1 MKLIIQ
7 IPCYNEADY
16 IEQTLKELP
25 NQLPG
30 IDQIETLVIDDGS
43 QDNTAEIA
51 RKAGADNVLS
61 IPHHVGLAQAYTI
74 GLDTALRSGADII
87 VNTDADNQYLASG
100 IEALVQ
106 PILTGQAELVIG
118 DRGVAG
124 LKHFPPAKRWL
135 QKVGSKVVSKAAGF
149 IVPDATSGFR
159 AMTRDLAL
167 HTNVLSSYSYTLETL
182 IQAGFKR
189 ARVAFVPVETNPDT
203 RPSRLIKNVPNYL
216 LFSTATIMRAFTL
229 YRPLRVFTIISIFPT
244 LTGLALGIRFLVY
257 YFSGSGA
264 GLIQSLILAA
274 ILLITGLQIF
284 LIGIVADLISFNRK
298 LLEETVYR
306 LRLDDTKQE
315 KSAD

>member
-7 IPCYNEADY
+7 IPCFNEAEF
-16 IEQTLKELP
+16 IKQTLEDLP
-25 NQLPG
+25 LQIPG

-43 QDNTAEIA
+43 QDNTSGIA
-51 RKAGADNVLS
+51 RQAGADHVLT
-61 IPHHVGLAQAYTI
+61 IPHHVGLAQAYAM
-74 GLDTALRSGADII
+74 GLDTALKNGADII

-118 DRGVAG
+118 DRGVAS

-149 IVPDATSGFR
+149 VVPDATSGFR

-189 ARVAFVPVETNPDT
+189 ARVAFIPIETIPDT
-203 RPSRLIKNVPNYL
+203 RPSRLMKNVPNYL

-229 YRPLRVFTIISIFPT
+229 YRPLRVFTIISLFPT

-298 LLEETVYR
+298 LLEEAVYR
-306 LRLDDTKQE
+306 LRVDDTKKE
-315 KSAD
+315 